1 MVPEQQKT
9 PHEAS
14 NMKQK
19 MVSEDNKSQLPCEK
33 KKQHVKEDLKT
44 SHKQKG
50 IVMSAKFNI

>member
-14 NMKQK
+14 NVKQK
-19 MVSEDNKSQLPCEK
+19 VVSEENKSQLLCKK

-50 IVMSAKFNI
+50 IFMIAPV